1 MKKWNDVYRMVKNG
15 DLDASLLKTGC
26 ENLKAARERATH
38 VMEGFKES
46 FGATEDTMVALCSA
60 PGRTEICGNHTDHQH
75 GRVLYA
81 AVNLDFLACV
91 ALNGTSVVHFQSEGW
106 PMTSVDL
113 ADLEV
118 KEEEKETTASL
129 IRGVL
134 TKLHKAGYPVAGFD
148 MYVTSTVLPGS
159 GLSSSAACEVLIGTT
174 GNHLFCQDKFD
185 AVEIAKIGQA
195 AENEYF
201 GKPCGLMDQTASSVG
216 DAVAID
222 FKDPANPIVRS
233 INADLTG
240 LGLALCIIDCGA
252 DHAALTNEY
261 ASIPEEMSKVAAH
274 FGKKYFA
281 KSKKKICWQIWHR
294 SEKKQETGQF
304 SGLYISMQ
312 MTEEQQRKQMHWSGK
327 IKRRF

>member
-1 MKKWNDVYRMVKNG
+1 MEQQKIRWSHFVLRLGVQKSVEIIPIISMDV
-15 DLDASLLKTGC
+15 
-26 ENLKAARERATH
+26 
-38 VMEGFKES
+38 
-46 FGATEDTMVALCSA
+46 
-60 PGRTEICGNHTDHQH
+60 
-75 GRVLYA
+75 VLAA

-134 TKLHKAGYPVAGFD
+134 AKLHKAGYPVAGFD

-159 GLSSSAACEVLIGTT
+159 GPSSSAACEVLIGTT
-174 GNHLFCQDKFD
+174 GNHLFCQDRFD

-222 FKDPANPIVRS
+222 FKDPANPIVRFS
-233 INADLTG
+233 QCRSYRTG
-240 LGLALCIIDCGA
+240 TCTL
-252 DHAALTNEY
+252 Y
-261 ASIPEEMSKVAAH
+261 
-274 FGKKYFA
+274 
-281 KSKKKICWQIWHR
+281 HR
-294 SEKKQETGQF
+294 LWCRSCSTYQ
-304 SGLYISMQ
+304 
-312 MTEEQQRKQMHWSGK
+312 
-327 IKRRF
+327 